1 LISDFSYTTTD
12 RAGFAHSQ
20 QNGVTTDRELRCFEK
35 NGERKNFRV
44 LLEQAREMQDASL
57 R

>member
-1 LISDFSYTTTD
+1 
-12 RAGFAHSQ
+12 
-20 QNGVTTDRELRCFEK
+20 LRCFEK

>member
-1 LISDFSYTTTD
+1 LISGFSYTTAD
-12 RAGFAHSQ
+12 WAGFAHSQ
-20 QNGVTTDRELRCFEK
+20 QNGVATNRELHCFE

-44 LLEQAREMQDASL
+44 LLERAREMQTACL